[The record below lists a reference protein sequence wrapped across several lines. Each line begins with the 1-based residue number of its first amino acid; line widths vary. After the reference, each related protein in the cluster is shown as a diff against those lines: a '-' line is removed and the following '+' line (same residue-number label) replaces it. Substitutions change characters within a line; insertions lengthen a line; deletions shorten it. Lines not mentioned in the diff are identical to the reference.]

1 MDNNFEIDLT
11 LLERVNPVFN
21 TAKATLFQLAGSGDT
36 DAAAIAENLGLTL
49 EGTQNTENTTVLPE
63 QLLAGNVN
71 MEARFMTMTKL
82 AEQTKCPVLV
92 DLPCGYTPRAIQMSR
107 KGQRFVGLDLP
118 ATITEAEPAI
128 LSLIE
133 PEKRKFV
140 KFSAVD
146 ATNYASLKAALKDES
161 GEVCITTEGLLMYF
175 TDSETSVL
183 CDNIRRILE
192 EHGGVWLTADPEITM
207 FYVLTLQ
214 AICGDRF
221 MEIMM
226 NGKQQMT
233 DKSDVTLGGSRLLI
247 KPQDAAGGM
256 RTAMGFL
263 AKHGLKAERMILHD
277 HLPELNS
284 LSLLTPEQAATFTEN
299 MKKCAFWKITLADS
313 TKQLDASDAESRG
326 FKVSANLEAGTLNM
340 EFTGRLDTITAPN
353 LLAFYEEHKDEV
365 KSVNIDCN
373 NLDYIS
379 SAGLRV
385 LLIMQKGCVGGVTLF
400 GVNDS
405 VKEILEQTG
414 FDSVINIEGSAD

>member
-1 MDNNFEIDLT
+1 MDNNFEMDLT

-21 TAKATLFQLAGSGDT
+21 TAKTTLYQLAGNGDT
-36 DAAAIAENLGLTL
+36 DAAAIAEKLGLTL
-49 EGTQNTENTTVLPE
+49 EGTHNTENTTVLPE
-63 QLLAGNVN
+63 QLLAGIVN
-71 MEARFMTMTKL
+71 MEARFKTMTKL
-82 AEQTKCPVLV
+82 AEQSKCDVLV

-128 LSLIE
+128 MSLIE
-133 PEKRKFV
+133 PENRKFV

-146 ATNYASLKAALKDES
+146 ATNYASLKAALEDES

-175 TDSETSVL
+175 TDSEAGVL

-192 EHGGVWLTADPEITM
+192 ERGGVWLTTDPEISL
-207 FYVLTLQ
+207 FYILTLQ
-214 AICGDRF
+214 SICGDRF

-226 NGKQQMT
+226 NAKQQMA
-233 DKSDVTLGGSRLLI
+233 DKSDVKLGGNKLLV

-263 AKHGLKAERMILHD
+263 AEHGLKAERMILHD

-284 LSLLTPEQAATFTEN
+284 LSKLTPEQAATFTEN

-313 TKQLDASDAESRG
+313 AKQLDASDAGSSG
-326 FKVSANLEAGTLNM
+326 FDVNANLDAGTLNM
-340 EFTGRLDTITAPN
+340 AFTGRLDTITAPN
-353 LLAFYEEHKDEV
+353 LLAFYEAHQDQV
-365 KSVNIDCN
+365 KAVRIDCEK
-373 NLDYIS
+373 LEYIS

-385 LLIMQKGCVGGVTLF
+385 LLIMQKGCDGGVTIF
-400 GVNDS
+400 GIND
-405 VKEILEQTG
+405 VVREILEQTG
-414 FDSVINIEGSAD
+414 FDSIINIKE